1 MPLHLIK
8 LAVGIQDVDH
18 LRQRQSAFRE
28 AKGNLRHRTRMMPR
42 RKEEVLG
49 GGSLYWVI
57 RGSILVRQPIIGLR
71 EDVDDEGR
79 GLCIIELGDV
89 HVLVRPTARRP
100 FQGWR
105 YLPADAAPPDMAVA
119 TDASVDP
126 AMPPEMRRELSRLG
140 LI

>member
-8 LAVGIQDVDH
+8 LAVGIDDVDH
-18 LRQRQSAFRE
+18 LRERQRSFRE
-28 AKGNLRHRTRMMPR
+28 IKGNLHHRTRMTPR
-42 RKEEVLG
+42 RKVEVLG
-49 GGSLYWVI
+49 GGSMYWVI
-57 RGSILVRQPIIGLR
+57 RGSILVRQPIIALR

-79 GLCIIELGDV
+79 GVCIIELDDV

-105 YLPADAAPPDMAVA
+105 YLPADSAPPDMALA
-119 TDASVDP
+119 SDASVDP
-126 AMPPEMRRELSRLG
+126 AMPSEMRRELSRLG